1 MLATAGTQPVG
12 SNWSHEV
19 KWDGWRVLADISNS
33 RLRLYSR
40 TGRDITA
47 NYPELE
53 QLGDVLPDGLLDGEI
68 IVLADGRPSF
78 EALAERVHVNDRAKA
93 LELVNRLPVSVMAF
107 DLLRLAGTELIDR
120 PWSYRRA
127 ALEDLELADGW
138 RCSPVYADGPAL
150 RAATI
155 DQGLEGVVAKRITA
169 SYQPG
174 RRSPDWIKTAN
185 QKHQVCL
192 VGGWRQ
198 QQGTSAVRIGG
209 LLVGVPATGPDG
221 KPELRFAARV
231 GSGITGA
238 TERELRRLLEPLRRD
253 DSPFAEQLPAA
264 DANGAV
270 WCDPQVVVEVRYLT
284 WIDRMRQPVFRG
296 IRPDVRPGEVR
307 DER

>member
-1 MLATAGTQPVG
+1 
-12 SNWSHEV
+12 
-19 KWDGWRVLADISNS
+19 
-33 RLRLYSR
+33 LYSR

-47 NYPELE
+47 GYPELE
-53 QLGDVLPDGLLDGEI
+53 QLGETLPDGLLDGEI
-68 IVLADGRPSF
+68 IALRDGRPSF
-78 EALAERVHVNDRAKA
+78 EALAERVHVSDREKA
-93 LELVNRLPVSVMAF
+93 LELVDRLPVSVMAF

-138 RCSPVYADGPAL
+138 RCSPIYTDGPAL
-150 RAATI
+150 RAATL

-185 QKHQVCL
+185 QRHQACL

-209 LLVGVPATGPDG
+209 LLVGVPATDEDG
-221 KPELRFAARV
+221 KPELRFAGRV
-231 GSGITGA
+231 GSGITGT

-253 DSPFAEQLPAA
+253 DSPFADQLPAV
-264 DANGAV
+264 DAKGAV

-284 WIDRMRQPVFRG
+284 WIGRMRQPVFRG
-296 IRPDVRPGEVR
+296 LRPDVPASEVR

>member
-1 MLATAGTQPVG
+1 
-12 SNWSHEV
+12 
-19 KWDGWRVLADISNS
+19 VLADTSHS

-53 QLGDVLPDGLLDGEI
+53 QLGDALPDGLLDGEI

-78 EALAERVHVNDRAKA
+78 EALAERVHVNDRGRA
-93 LELVNRLPVSVMAF
+93 LELVERLPVSVMAF

-138 RCSPVYADGPAL
+138 RCSPVYSDGPAL
-150 RAATI
+150 RAATV
-155 DQGLEGVVAKRITA
+155 DQGLEGVVAKRVTA

-185 QKHQVCL
+185 QKHQACL

-198 QQGTSAVRIGG
+198 QTGTSAVRIGG
-209 LLVGVPATGPDG
+209 LLVGVPATGSDG
-221 KPELRFAARV
+221 QPEFRFAGRV

-238 TERELRRLLEPLRRD
+238 TERELRRLLGPLRRA
-253 DSPFAEQLPAA
+253 DSPFVDQLPGE

-284 WIDRMRQPVFRG
+284 WTGRMRQPVFRG
-296 IRPDVRPGEVR
+296 LRPDLLPSEVR